1 LVRLDVRLADFVHA
15 CTGFYHHMSEQRHVR
30 FATLGELSKDDL
42 QLAIEIWFDDAV
54 TAPWASKETMKLA
67 GVLRLYMMRP
77 TAAGLNLK
85 GVEDFYQLSAD
96 AVRRAL
102 VLFKLYGL
110 VEGHSTDNGQLRAA
124 LRLTSLQTLRVLEVK
139 QRLAE
144 LLQVNTHDTG
154 EMPKGTS
161 DQIWLPQSIDA
172 EPTVGEGDADEV
184 SAERHLEDDSDPLKT
199 NGHHAST
206 RDSGDVGLRPLSPA
220 QSERRRR
227 HAYEQTPAT
236 AQSMRAPHGTR
247 HGDASPPSEE
257 LSGQANLARSLA
269 RLRQHG

>member
-1 LVRLDVRLADFVHA
+1 
-15 CTGFYHHMSEQRHVR
+15 
-30 FATLGELSKDDL
+30 
-42 QLAIEIWFDDAV
+42 
-54 TAPWASKETMKLA
+54 MKLA

-154 EMPKGTS
+154 EMPKGLQTRS
-161 DQIWLPQSIDA
+161 GCPNPSTLNPPLGKAMPMRCLRKGI
-172 EPTVGEGDADEV
+172 
-184 SAERHLEDDSDPLKT
+184 LKT
-199 NGHHAST
+199 
-206 RDSGDVGLRPLSPA
+206 
-220 QSERRRR
+220 
-227 HAYEQTPAT
+227 T
-236 AQSMRAPHGTR
+236 AIR
-247 HGDASPPSEE
+247 
-257 LSGQANLARSLA
+257 
-269 RLRQHG
+269 